1 MAEQRNPF
9 TSDDPNANPWS
20 GGSDNA
26 GGPAYGNAY
35 EDTNNNSS
43 WNYGS
48 MRMPEPSV
56 PNRQSSPRVGTM
68 NSSYSRNAWENDKTE
83 VPAGDNSFN
92 AASPSMA
99 NANANPYQFAGT
111 RYGNTDTSGNAYS
124 AAPPEPTQSQ
134 VAPGPQQTAKPDT
147 SSALPPVWHDDLSS
161 RPSKSRLGLRIVQL
175 IACIGSIGFAA
186 GASSY
191 SHQPVPFDNKAL
203 FYFLWAW
210 AIISL
215 FWVFFHIFIF
225 LSRSIRGGK
234 KISRIILILVDLI
247 FAVIWGVCVI
257 VEIAQYKCP
266 PGQHYGWCDFYNVS
280 IFWGML
286 AFVAFAITFFW
297 DIFGACARARR

>member
-1 MAEQRNPF
+1 MADQRNPF

-186 GASSY
+186 GASS
-191 SHQPVPFDNKAL
+191 
-203 FYFLWAW
+203 
-210 AIISL
+210 
-215 FWVFFHIFIF
+215 
-225 LSRSIRGGK
+225 
-234 KISRIILILVDLI
+234 
-247 FAVIWGVCVI
+247 
-257 VEIAQYKCP
+257 
-266 PGQHYGWCDFYNVS
+266 VS
-280 IFWGML
+280 
-286 AFVAFAITFFW
+286 
-297 DIFGACARARR
+297 